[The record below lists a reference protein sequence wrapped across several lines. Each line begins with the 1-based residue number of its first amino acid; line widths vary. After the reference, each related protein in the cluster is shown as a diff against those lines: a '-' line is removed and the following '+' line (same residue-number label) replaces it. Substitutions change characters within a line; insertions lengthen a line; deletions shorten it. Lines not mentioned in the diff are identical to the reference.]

1 MEVVD
6 EHIAAQQ
13 REGVS
18 KKALDDKRAVALLL
32 TRVVGDKAI
41 NAVTRK
47 DAHQF
52 RETSLK
58 LPPRLYQ
65 LPEMPL
71 EEIIA
76 KAKTT
81 ISVTTFNNY
90 VKNLTTFFSYAVR
103 EGYCARNPF
112 DGMRVKQRRKVS
124 EERSIFTS
132 GDLARLFTSD
142 SYALKNSPRPHQ
154 YWLPLM
160 GLYTGARLNELC
172 QLYLDDIVVVNGIDC
187 IHIRATREDQKLK
200 TISSERLVP
209 IHSQLTALGFNEY
222 VSQQRA
228 LGGARLFPELSL
240 HKKHGYS
247 AVASKWFARLRERLG
262 FKGEGVQKD
271 FHSFRHT
278 FADHL
283 KQKGV
288 AESLVG
294 GILGHQAEGITF
306 SRYGKDFR
314 PEVLA
319 PVVEMVSLLFFS
331 AQVQSCS

>member
-6 EHIAAQQ
+6 EHIAAQA

-32 TRVVGDKAI
+32 TRIVGDKPI
-41 NAVTRK
+41 SAVTRK

-52 RETSLK
+52 RETALK

-76 KAKTT
+76 QTKTS

-103 EGYCARNPF
+103 EGYCPRNPF
-112 DGMRVKQRRKVS
+112 DGMRVKLRRKVS
-124 EERSIFTS
+124 EERSIFTP
-132 GDLARLFTSD
+132 GDLARLFASD
-142 SYALKNSPRPHQ
+142 NYARKDSPRPHQ
-154 YWLPLM
+154 YWLPLL

-172 QLYLDDIVVVNGIDC
+172 QLYLNDLVVVNGLDC
-187 IHIRATREDQKLK
+187 IHIRAAREDQKLK
-200 TISSERLVP
+200 TVSSERLIP
-209 IHSQLTALGFNEY
+209 IHSKLKALGFIEY
-222 VSQQRA
+222 VNRQRA
-228 LGGARLFPELSL
+228 LGTTRLFPELSR

-247 AVASKWFARLRERLG
+247 AVPSKWFARLREKLG
-262 FKGEGVQKD
+262 FRASDAQKD

-294 GILGHQAEGITF
+294 GILGHQSEGITF
-306 SRYGKDFR
+306 GRYGKDFR

-319 PVVEMVSLLFFS
+319 PVVEMMM
-331 AQVQSCS
+331 VQSL